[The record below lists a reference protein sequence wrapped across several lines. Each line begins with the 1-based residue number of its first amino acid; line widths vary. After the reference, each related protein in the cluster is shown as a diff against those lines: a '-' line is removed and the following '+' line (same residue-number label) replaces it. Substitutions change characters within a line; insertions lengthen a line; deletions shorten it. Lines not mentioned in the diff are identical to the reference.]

1 MRDYIEVDGKR
12 WNIPEWATEET
23 LNKIKDFSE
32 DMVGLLQ
39 VMTVGSARDNKSA
52 KEVLK
57 EYKKNNKLSEKSLT
71 EDQKIA
77 KAIGNLNKI
86 NDDGRKD
93 NNKHFQR
100 LGNNLRDFSHN
111 IERHTYTLSEL
122 ITNNLSDL
130 GRNIGDMLGS
140 VTTAFASPIFG
151 KAVGAGLGSVVGMTV
166 GFVFQTLD
174 TYSKSLLQLSDIGAS
189 FGISLMDLRNS
200 AQLAGMNMEDFSS
213 LISQNS
219 QALRGLGNNASE
231 SMMMFAKISESVL
244 TMSEDFNYFG
254 MNISD
259 LNEAIMQEIEIRR
272 KSGLLVSQ
280 NNADL
285 ADSMKDL
292 FFQTSAVASLTGQN
306 RRDMLRSRQEMV
318 SDPVISAFLTT
329 LDEPQ
334 QEAFKNTISMVTG
347 LFGEELT
354 RGFQSSIVTGREL
367 ESFVGP
373 QMAFLEQIF
382 GGDFREIISV
392 LRDDIMAGASSEDIS
407 NRFLSLISQLTEN
420 EDNLQ
425 TLINVALAEG
435 PMSAEAQ
442 RALATSANLRGLTE
456 RNLTPQDI
464 ARMTEEEITKLMS
477 QSAAAIPAEQERAM
491 NAVRA
496 SLLETFDNMLQI
508 DDAGGGLVTALETIR
523 SSFTDADGNVRPF
536 EEGMGDILSMLGE
549 EVIQTLTQIDMLD
562 VLNKIYDLW
571 KETGPI
577 GKTIIAI
584 SIALAAIR
592 AASLVGSTA
601 SVLSNLAKNDVTRN
615 VTRRVASFLV
625 RRAGPLAPFIV
636 PTTMGD
642 GTLTDNPN
650 IYEGLTQEMVDTD
663 MSPQQQAEL
672 ERNKLKIDH
681 LTAVIQ
687 ARLDKIDIQNEEQ
700 VLDLVRSGQQV
711 PETMLNQIT
720 DRSLLTSIQRMNQ
733 LLYSINESINQGNR
747 ANVRAIEEYSTN

>member
-23 LNKIKDFSE
+23 LDKIKDFSE

-39 VMTVGSARDNKSA
+39 VMTVGSARDNKSS
-52 KEVLK
+52 KEILK

-77 KAIGNLNKI
+77 KSIGSLNKI
-86 NDDGRKD
+86 NDGGRKD

-100 LGNNLRDFSHN
+100 LGNNLRDFSQN

-130 GRNIGDMLGS
+130 GRNIGDMLGK

-280 NNADL
+280 SNIDL

-292 FFQTSAVASLTGQN
+292 LFQTSAVASLTGQN

-318 SDPVISAFLTT
+318 DDVAISAYLST
-329 LDEPQ
+329 LNETQ
-334 QEAFKNTISMVTG
+334 QEAFKSISNFSG
-347 LFGEELT
+347 LFGDTLFK
-354 RGFQSSIVTGREL
+354 GIQSSIATGVPVEAFIGSQA
-367 ESFVGP
+367 SFL
-373 QMAFLEQIF
+373 QQIF
-382 GGDFREIISV
+382 GDDFREMISEMRNIVESGGSSDDMVEMLLSRFTSLEIDPSSLESIIQ
-392 LRDDIMAGASSEDIS
+392 IS
-407 NRFLSLISQLTEN
+407 KLGVADSQEAK
-420 EDNLQ
+420 E
-425 TLINVALAEG
+425 ALAVLQNVRG
-435 PMSAEAQ
+435 I
-442 RALATSANLRGLTE
+442 TDKNLSMVEL
-456 RNLTPQDI
+456 Q
-464 ARMTEEEITKLMS
+464 EEILKLSS

-496 SLLETFDNMLQI
+496 SLLESFDKMLQI

-523 SSFTDADGNVRPF
+523 SSFTDEDGNVRPF
-536 EEGMGDILSMLGE
+536 EEGMVDILSMLGE
-549 EVIQTLTQIDMLD
+549 EAIQTLTQIDMLD

-601 SVLSNLAKNDVTRN
+601 SILSNLAKNDVTRN

-672 ERNKLKIDH
+672 ERNKLEIDH

-687 ARLDKIDIQNEEQ
+687 ARLNQIDIQNEEQ
-700 VLDLVRSGQQV
+700 VLALVRSGQQV

-720 DRSLLTSIQRMNQ
+720 DRSLLTSIQQTNQ
-733 LLYSINESINQGNR
+733 LLYSINESVNQGNR
-747 ANVRAIEEYSTN
+747 ANIRAIEEYSPN